1 MPLAIYGGLESDF
14 DAAVALAVL
23 VLGASRSPLSWPP
36 GFHQE
41 GGRRRGLSYAL
52 VGEDHDIRSL
62 DEGGYLFAGFK
73 VELLGAL
80 AGDEGDHVV
89 ISDLEGYLGRR
100 FPLYH
105 LGDSAG

>member
-1 MPLAIYGGLESDF
+1 MPESGS

-23 VLGASRSPLSWPP
+23 VLGFSFAVILVAR
-36 GFHQE
+36 FFARKAE
-41 GGRRRGLSYAL
+41 ERGLSYAL
-52 VGEDHDIRSL
+52 VGEDHDICGL

-73 VELLGAL
+73 VELVGAL
-80 AGDEGDHVV
+80 AGDEGDQV
-89 ISDLEGYLGRR
+89 IIPDLESHLGRR